1 MLDAGSGISNLSGVG
16 EAAAREL
23 KKIGV
28 EKIRDLLFYFP
39 FRYDDF
45 SRTVPIADLKIGEN
59 ANIIGQI
66 ELINARRS
74 PRRRAHITEALIRD
88 KTGSL
93 RAVWFNQPF
102 IARQFSAGDTIS
114 IAGKA
119 SEDYGGM
126 AMLSPFYEKAGAVI
140 HSRDKIAE
148 KKPSEGTHPYFH
160 TRGLVPVYHL
170 SGKLNQKRLRSLIGR
185 VIYLAEKIPDWVPPE
200 ARGKKYLSL
209 PEAIRLIHFPRNQ
222 KDAASAKKR
231 LAFQE
236 LFLVQLRSQMA
247 RREMDLSLSHRLK
260 FYEKETREFVF
271 GLPFRLTD
279 AQKKAAWEIL
289 RDLEKERPMARL
301 LTGDVGSGK
310 TIVAAIA
317 ILNAVLN
324 GKQAVIMAP
333 TEILAKQHF
342 ETFGKLFSGMDIKIG
357 LVTSSEKKMNYES
370 PARNEPR
377 ECGVHCGRII
387 NNAAD
392 FDKTGGRKKKKPI
405 THDSLFIIHNSQVIV
420 GTHALIQEN
429 LHFNNLALAIID
441 EQHRFGVEQR
451 KTLIEKATAMGIEKK
466 FAPHFLSMTATPIP
480 RSLALALYGELDVS
494 IINEMPKGRKKVLT
508 RVIPE
513 EKREAAYE
521 FIRKK
526 AKEGRQVF
534 VICPLIDP
542 SDKLGVKSVKEE
554 FEKLNQLVFPDL
566 KVGLLHG
573 RLKPREKDKVMEGFS
588 SGKIKVLVS
597 TSVVEVGIDIPNA
610 TVMMIE
616 GADRFGL
623 AQIHQ
628 FRGRVG
634 RGREE
639 SFCFLFTDSA
649 AEKTLARLKAVETE
663 SDGFKLARMDLELRG
678 PGEVYG
684 IAQKGFPEL
693 KIASLF
699 DYELTREAKAA
710 AEKIMRIDPSLSR
723 WPLLKREIGEWE
735 KSTHME

>member
-23 KKIGV
+23 KKVGV
-28 EKIRDLLFYFP
+28 EKIRDLLLYFP

-45 SRTVPIADLKIGEN
+45 SRTIPIAQIKIGEN

-66 ELINARRS
+66 ELIEARRS

-102 IARQFSAGDTIS
+102 IARQFSAGDAIS

-126 AMLSPFYEKAGAVI
+126 VMFSPFYEKAGTVI
-140 HSRDKIAE
+140 HSRDKIAARKSFAE
-148 KKPSEGTHPYFH
+148 PLSFFH
-160 TRGLVPVYHL
+160 TQGLVPVYHL
-170 SGKLNQKRLRSLIGR
+170 SGKLNQKRLRSLMSR
-185 VIYLAEKIPDWVPPE
+185 VIYLAKNIPDWLPPE
-200 ARGKKYLSL
+200 ARGNKIL
-209 PEAIRLIHFPRNQ
+209 PLAEAVALMHFPKNI
-222 KDAASAKKR
+222 KEAGSAKKR

-260 FYEKETREFVF
+260 FFEKDTREFVF

-279 AQKKAAWEIL
+279 AQKKASWEIL

-342 ETFGKLFSGMDIKIG
+342 ETFSKLFSRMDIKIG
-357 LVTSSEKKMNYES
+357 LVASGEKKMNHKS
-370 PARNEPR
+370 
-377 ECGVHCGRII
+377 RIM
-387 NNAAD
+387 NYAAD
-392 FDKTGGRKKKKPI
+392 CDKTGDRKKKKSVI
-405 THDSLFIIHNSQVIV
+405 HDSLFIIYNSQVII

-508 RVIPE
+508 RVVPE

-526 AKEGRQVF
+526 VKDGRQVF

-542 SDKLGVKSVKEE
+542 SDPLRLSESEASKLGVKSVKEE
-554 FEKLNQLVFPDL
+554 YEKLNKLVFPDL

-573 RLKPREKDKVMEGFS
+573 RLKPGEKDKVMSDFS

-597 TSVVEVGIDIPNA
+597 TSIVEVGIDIPNA

-634 RGREE
+634 RGSEE

-693 KIASLF
+693 RVASLF
-699 DYELTREAKAA
+699 DYELTREAKAM
-710 AEKIMRIDPSLSR
+710 AEKIMKIDPALNR
-723 WPLLKREIGEWE
+723 WPLLKRELGEWE
-735 KSTHME
+735 KGAHME

>member
-1 MLDAGSGISNLSGVG
+1 MLEAGSNILDLSGVG
-16 EAAAREL
+16 EATVREL
-23 KKIGV
+23 KKVGV

-45 SRTVPIADLKIGEN
+45 SRTIPIAKIKIGEN

-66 ELINARRS
+66 ELLEARRS
-74 PRRRAHITEALIRD
+74 PRRRAHVTEALIRD
-88 KTGSL
+88 ATGSL
-93 RAVWFNQPF
+93 RVVWFNQPF
-102 IARQFSAGDTIS
+102 IARQFAAGDTIS

-119 SEDYGGM
+119 SEDYGGAVM
-126 AMLSPFYEKAGAVI
+126 ISPFYERAGTVI
-140 HSRDKIAE
+140 HSREKFAA
-148 KKPSEGTHPYFH
+148 KKPPGGTLSYFH

-170 SGKLNQKRLRSLIGR
+170 SGKLNQKRLRSLMGKA
-185 VIYLAEKIPDWVPPE
+185 IYIAEKFPDWVPLE
-200 ARGKKYLSL
+200 ARGRKYLSL
-209 PEAIRLIHFPRNQ
+209 PEAVRLIHFPKNQ

-231 LAFQE
+231 FSFQE

-247 RREMDLSLSHRLK
+247 RREMDSCLAHRLK
-260 FYEKETREFVF
+260 FFEKETRDFVF
-271 GLPFRLTD
+271 SLPFRLTD

-324 GKQAVIMAP
+324 GKQAVLMAP

-342 ETFGKLFSGMDIKIG
+342 ATLSGLFSGLDFKIG
-357 LVTSSEKKMNYES
+357 LVTSGEKITNYEL
-370 PARNEPR
+370 RITNNELK
-377 ECGVHCGRII
+377 
-387 NNAAD
+387 A
-392 FDKTGGRKKKKPI
+392 KKRKE
-405 THDSLFIIHNSQVIV
+405 THDSLFIIRNSQVII
-420 GTHALIQEN
+420 GTHALLEEKVA
-429 LHFNNLALAIID
+429 FNNLALAIID

-451 KTLIEKATAMGIEKK
+451 KALIEKATARGIRKK

-480 RSLALALYGELDVS
+480 RSLALTLYGELEVS
-494 IINEMPKGRKKVLT
+494 AINEMPKGRKKILT

-513 EKREAAYE
+513 EKREAAYG

-526 AKEGRQVF
+526 ADEGRQIF

-542 SDKLGVKSVKEE
+542 SDRLGVKSVKEE
-554 FEKLNQLVFPDL
+554 YEKLNKLVFPDL

-573 RLKPREKDKVMEGFS
+573 RLNSREKDRVMRDFS

-597 TSVVEVGIDIPNA
+597 TSVIEVGIDIPNA

-634 RGREE
+634 RGAHE

-663 SDGFKLARMDLELRG
+663 NDGFKLARMDLELRG

-684 IAQKGFPEL
+684 IAQKGFPEFRV
-693 KIASLF
+693 ASLF
-699 DYELTREAKAA
+699 DYELMSEAKAA
-710 AEKIMRIDPSLSR
+710 AEKIMKIDPSLNR
-723 WPLLKREIGEWE
+723 WPLLKRELGEW
-735 KSTHME
+735 KKGTHME